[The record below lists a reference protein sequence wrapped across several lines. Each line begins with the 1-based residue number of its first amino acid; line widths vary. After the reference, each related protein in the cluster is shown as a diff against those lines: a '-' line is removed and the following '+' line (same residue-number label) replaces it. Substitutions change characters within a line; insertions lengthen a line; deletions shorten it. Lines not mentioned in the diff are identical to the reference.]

1 MTETTSSDQPQH
13 NHTEGTYYY
22 RLWLFAYPSA
32 PGGID
37 SPMVNPFPVLS
48 TGDDADDAPPP
59 PPPSLS
65 GIGCRKLLVC
75 TSEKDD
81 IRETSVL
88 YSEALKNSGWK
99 GEVEFVDIEGE
110 GHCFQIFKPDTENA
124 KNFIS
129 RMASFI
135 NG

>member
-1 MTETTSSDQPQH
+1 M
-13 NHTEGTYYY
+13 
-22 RLWLFAYPSA
+22 FAYPSA

-37 SPMVNPFPVLS
+37 NPMVNPFPLLAAGEDS
-48 TGDDADDAPPP
+48 DDVPP

-65 GIGCRKLLVC
+65 GIGCGKLLVC

-88 YSEALKNSGWK
+88 YVEALKKSGWK
-99 GEVEFVDIEGE
+99 GELEFVDIEGE

-129 RMASFI
+129 HMASFI